1 MGRVEE
7 SRGEPKAKYRGRR
20 VAREGGA
27 RRVYGFEIWP
37 YSFFQQPIG
46 LCRLEF

>member
-27 RRVYGFEIWP
+27 GTGE
-37 YSFFQQPIG
+37 
-46 LCRLEF
+46 